1 MIHKLIKT
9 DDYLL
14 VVDDSEIKVGDYFY
28 SIREIVEQSVIDY
41 PKNEHHGVII
51 AHLPLNGSPIL
62 EGVDL
67 LPPYFRHQ
75 EDGLDEF
82 ELFLNREV
90 EFNLCPKDIIE
101 RIKWYYQTY
110 FKPKEKYKYTE
121 EDVVHLLHK
130 TARKYFQ
137 EGREYKGNMAIAGDP
152 LHGVRRELMNMVQ
165 SLHQYPTEF
174 ECEMEYY
181 YHSSPKYYHDAG
193 FVKCDESQY
202 NIIRKTIP
210 ECDTKIE
217 PKTITTAQGVQWVGK
232 YK

>member
-1 MIHKLIKT
+1 MAHKIIKT
-9 DDYLL
+9 DNYLFVL
-14 VVDDSEIKVGDYFY
+14 EHSRIKRGDTVKYDNGYFTATHDNYHDSLMK
-28 SIREIVEQSVIDY
+28 
-41 PKNEHHGVII
+41 II

-67 LPPYFRHQ
+67 LPPYSRHQ

-121 EDVVHLLHK
+121 EDM
-130 TARKYFQ
+130 RKAID
-137 EGREYKGNMAIAGDP
+137 MATTSKHDSTLILFNA
-152 LHGVRRELMNMVQ
+152 EEIIQ
-165 SLHQYPTEF
+165 YLHQYPTEF
-174 ECEMEYY
+174 ECEME
-181 YHSSPKYYHDAG
+181 
-193 FVKCDESQY
+193 
-202 NIIRKTIP
+202 IIGVTDDGISTI
-210 ECDTKIE
+210 EEI
-217 PKTITTAQGVQWVGK
+217 KTITTAKGVQWVGK